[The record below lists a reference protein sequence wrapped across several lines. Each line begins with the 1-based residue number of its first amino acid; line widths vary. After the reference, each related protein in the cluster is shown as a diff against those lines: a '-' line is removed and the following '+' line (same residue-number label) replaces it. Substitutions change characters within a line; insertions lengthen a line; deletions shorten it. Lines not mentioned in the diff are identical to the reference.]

1 MNRWWTK
8 DEEKW
13 LICNYAVKG
22 LIKSAEYLNRTQSSV
37 LHKVSKMGIANRR
50 GGNRKPRVYIY
61 DGYEVVST
69 TQGRYAT
76 HRRVMEDYLGRPLTS
91 DEIVHHKNGNKLDN
105 RIENL
110 ELTTR
115 SVHQKDLHKED
126 LENRRNKKN
135 GQFTSFTG
143 GDAK

>member
-1 MNRWWTK
+1 MYRWWSKEDT
-8 DEEKW
+8 DW
-13 LICNYAVKG
+13 LMQNYELLG
-22 LIKSAEYLNRTQSSV
+22 LYKCAEYLDRTPHSIA
-37 LHKVSKMGIANRR
+37 HKVVALGIANRR

-76 HRRVMEDYLGRPLTS
+76 HRRVMENHLGRPLTS

-115 SVHQKDLHKED
+115 SAHQKDLHKED
-126 LENRRNKKN
+126 LENRRNTEN
-135 GQFTSFTG
+135 GQFMSKG
-143 GDAK
+143 GGVK